1 MSQNT
6 NANGSKKLVDPIAQ
20 ASEEH
25 AAGKADAAPTEMFL
39 SKEDLFLIEMSQMRL
54 QLSAALLREKRL
66 DDQLDDA
73 TAAMKQLQ
81 HQVKVDEITIARLRT
96 QRANEDAIKE
106 RVSHYK
112 DVSRAHESLKAEL
125 GQRYGI
131 KNFNGVAY
139 DDVTG
144 KITLVSELGS
154 ELVSGA
160 SVASKE
166 N

>member
-1 MSQNT
+1 
-6 NANGSKKLVDPIAQ
+6 
-20 ASEEH
+20 
-25 AAGKADAAPTEMFL
+25 
-39 SKEDLFLIEMSQMRL
+39 MRL

-66 DDQLDDA
+66 EDQLDDA

-81 HQVKVDEITIARLRT
+81 HQVEVDKITLARLRT

-139 DDVTG
+139 DDITG
-144 KITLVSELGS
+144 KITLVS